1 MTQALM
7 DGDVASRTM
16 GRHARRVLANRLVE
30 LRGRMSRQ
38 RAGRLLGEKLGRGP
52 LSAARIGNFEQAN
65 YHQSLPSERQLEAL
79 AEIYDGDNARVVAA
93 ELIELLHVS
102 QSCQQTEALGS
113 PTASAHAEQGTGTT
127 KGAVLVVPPF
137 WYGCADEVI
146 ASGFREELVTR
157 LAKLLGVIVIEADPE
172 PAEGE
177 SAGTTGVSRPTTF
190 VGYELR
196 GVATG
201 RELDLRLV
209 LDLRRMSDG
218 MLLWSASQPFSPGGL
233 AAAEA
238 GVSKAM
244 AEALALLPPPGIEPV
259 KKPQHSHTDHASAY
273 DFYLKGRGLLVTNAE
288 PDFVTGLALLRMA
301 CKLAPDLADAHAWMG
316 YALWRCYF
324 AGWGADA
331 TTLQSALNS
340 ATYALELDHRCTAA
354 RMTLVRIYWDL
365 GLHERGLAEGITAA
379 HESPGCLD
387 AALALS
393 RALTNAGMAG
403 LAFPITQRALCL
415 DADNATAKKLLIWNH
430 LLLRQHEEAIRAAQR
445 YQQANGLDANTAWAL
460 TAALG
465 WLGRIQ
471 EAEKVAQQAL
481 RFDSANFALWLLLG
495 YARRLRGD
503 TDGAQLAW
511 RQGVATVTRRLATHQ
526 TNYRAMAWVAN
537 MQAGSGYRSEAIG
550 ALARIRIADP
560 VNGYLHYRLAHVAA
574 ELGQTD
580 EAILLLRTAIEA
592 GFLSVQLMRCEQ
604 LCGLSRLVHLPE
616 YQQVTELLER
626 KVERLHA
633 KYAPLL
639 PHYASHP
646 AE

>member
-1 MTQALM
+1 M
-7 DGDVASRTM
+7 
-16 GRHARRVLANRLVE
+16 
-30 LRGRMSRQ
+30 
-38 RAGRLLGEKLGRGP
+38 
-52 LSAARIGNFEQAN
+52 SAARIGNFEQAN

-79 AEIYDGDNARVVAA
+79 AEIYDGGNARVVAA
-93 ELIELLHVS
+93 ELVELLHAS

-113 PTASAHAEQGTGTT
+113 PTVTAHAEQGIGTT
-127 KGAVLVVPPF
+127 KDAV
-137 WYGCADEVI
+137 
-146 ASGFREELVTR
+146 SS
-157 LAKLLGVIVIEADPE
+157 
-172 PAEGE
+172 PA
-177 SAGTTGVSRPTTF
+177 
-190 VGYELR
+190 
-196 GVATG
+196 
-201 RELDLRLV
+201 
-209 LDLRRMSDG
+209 
-218 MLLWSASQPFSPGGL
+218 GL
-233 AAAEA
+233 AI
-238 GVSKAM
+238 
-244 AEALALLPPPGIEPV
+244 AEALALPPPPGIEPV
-259 KKPQHSHTDHASAY
+259 KRSQHSHTNHASAY
-273 DFYLKGRGLLVTNAE
+273 EFYLKGRGLLATNAE

-301 CKLAPDLADAHAWMG
+301 CKLDPDLADAHAWMG

-340 ATYALELDHRCTAA
+340 ATHALELDHGCTAA

-403 LAFPITQRALCL
+403 LALPITQRVLCL
-415 DADNATAKKLLIWNH
+415 DADNATAKKLLIWNY

-471 EAEKVAQQAL
+471 EAETVAQQAL

-495 YARRLRGD
+495 YTRRLRGD

-511 RQGVATVTRRLATHQ
+511 RQGVATVTRRLAAHQ
-526 TNYRAMAWVAN
+526 TNYRAMAWIAN

-550 ALARIRIADP
+550 TLARIRIADP
-560 VNGYLHYRLAHVAA
+560 INGYLHYRSAHVAA
-574 ELGQTD
+574 ELGQAD

-592 GFLSVQLMRCEQ
+592 GFLSVQLMCCEQ
-604 LCGLSRLVHLPE
+604 LCGLSRLAHLSE

-626 KVERLHA
+626 KVERLYA
-633 KYAPLL
+633 KYTPLL
-639 PHYASHP
+639 PDKNYATRP